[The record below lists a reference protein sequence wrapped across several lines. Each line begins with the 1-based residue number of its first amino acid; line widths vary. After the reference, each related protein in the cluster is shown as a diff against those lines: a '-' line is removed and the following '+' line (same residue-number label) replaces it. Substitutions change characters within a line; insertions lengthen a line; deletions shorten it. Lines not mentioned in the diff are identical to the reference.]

1 MNQLSNVFAGVVQLP
16 EPSDTVSRLREDWR
30 VARAAHAELVR
41 LGTPRVNL
49 LLTGPDGV
57 LEYFLD
63 ALVPDLREPVGRWC
77 PGDQLL
83 LPPPPLIGTMIVQD
97 VGAMTQNEQQ
107 RLLEW
112 LTGASGRTQV
122 VSTTPKCLLP
132 LVEAGAFSADLYYRL
147 NIVCIDATV
156 RP

>member
-1 MNQLSNVFAGVVQLP
+1 MNQLSNVFAGVVQLA

-30 VARAAHAELVR
+30 VARSAHGELVR
-41 LGTPRVNL
+41 LGMPRVNL
-49 LLTGPDGV
+49 LLTGPNGV

-63 ALVPDLREPVGRWC
+63 ALVPNLREPVGRWC
-77 PGDQLL
+77 PGEQLL
-83 LPPPPLIGTMIVQD
+83 LPPPRLIGTMIIQD
-97 VGAMTQNEQQ
+97 VGAMTPDDQQ

-122 VSTTPKCLLP
+122 VSTTSTCLLP

-147 NIVCIDATV
+147 NIICIDATV
-156 RP
+156 